1 MMEDRFLKYSKLYL
15 LIFLLFLAVPVVFG
29 VVAGLM
35 YGFSKLVSSSIVDI
49 IFELV
54 VVVLP
59 AAVFSTVYYI
69 FFKRTKH
76 HPAVAVK
83 AVSQILFI
91 AGFLYCCITL
101 AISIRQYFTVK
112 IHDITGYSTYS
123 LLFLAG
129 NIGLLFFLAIIQ
141 AFTTAKEE
149 DWMEKRRKK
158 EHGI

>member
-1 MMEDRFLKYSKLYL
+1 MEDRFIKYSKLYL
-15 LIFLLFLAVPVVFG
+15 LIFLLFLAVPVVLG
-29 VVAGLM
+29 SLAGLM
-35 YGFSKLVSSSIVDI
+35 YGFSKLVSSSIVDM

-59 AAVFSTVYYI
+59 VAVFSTVYYI
-69 FFKRTKH
+69 FFKRTKY

-83 AVSQILFI
+83 IISQLLFI
-91 AGFLYCCITL
+91 LGFLYCCITL
-101 AISIRQYFTVK
+101 VMGIRQYFTIK

-129 NIGLLFFLAIIQ
+129 NIGMLFFLAIIQ
-141 AFTTAKEE
+141 AFTTDKEE

-158 EHGI
+158 DNDV